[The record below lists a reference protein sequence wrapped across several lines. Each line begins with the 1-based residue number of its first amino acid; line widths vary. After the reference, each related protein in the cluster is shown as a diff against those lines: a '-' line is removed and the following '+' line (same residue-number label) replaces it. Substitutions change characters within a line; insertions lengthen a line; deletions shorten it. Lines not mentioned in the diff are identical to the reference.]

1 LSADLDEAAVNEK
14 VETKKAL
21 YSSDFY

>member
-1 LSADLDEAAVNEK
+1 LNSFADK

-21 YSSDFY
+21 KMLEK